1 MFSQTLLKTIHQELV
16 GDLEREGINKNKL
29 LPEVLRPK
37 IIIILNRLSATAN
50 LAATER
56 EEAVNNL
63 LQQVLG
69 LGPLENL
76 LADPTITE
84 IMVNGPQAI
93 FVEREGKLV
102 KQEIFF
108 NSEAE
113 LLQIINKIVSRVGR
127 RIDESS
133 PMVDARLPDGSR
145 VNAIIAPLSR
155 VGPVLT
161 IRRFPAQI
169 MSLAN
174 LVETDTLL
182 PAMAGFLRACVAAK
196 QNIIISGSTG
206 AGKTSTLN
214 ALAAEVGVFERLI
227 TIEDTAEIRL
237 NHQHLVRLEARPPN
251 MEGAGEITIRTLLK
265 NSLRMRPDRI
275 IIGEIRG
282 GEALDMLQA
291 MNVGH
296 QGSLTTIHANS
307 PEEALLRLETMAM
320 MADIAMPLHAI
331 REQIKSAIHYV
342 VQQERLTNG
351 KRKIVAIS
359 EMGIRQNLNRDSYY
373 VIRPLFFYN
382 KAKERF
388 VSAKTLP
395 ERLESF
401 EAMGVKVELEWFL
414 F

>member
-1 MFSQTLLKTIHQELV
+1 MLSYTLLNTIHHELV
-16 GDLEREGINKNKL
+16 CDLEREGADKNKL
-29 LPEVLRPK
+29 LPQVLRPK
-37 IIIILNRLSATAN
+37 LIIILNRLPETAN
-50 LAATER
+50 LPPAER
-56 EEAVNNL
+56 EEIINNL
-63 LQQVLG
+63 LQQILG
-69 LGPLENL
+69 WGPLENL
-76 LADPTITE
+76 LNDSTITE
-84 IMVNGPQAI
+84 IMVNGPQAVY
-93 FVEREGKLV
+93 VERAGKLI
-102 KQEIFF
+102 KQDLVFF
-108 NSEAE
+108 NEAE
-113 LLQIINKIVSRVGR
+113 LLQIINRIVSRVGR

-161 IRRFPAQI
+161 IRRFPAQV

-174 LVETDTLL
+174 LVEAGTLL
-182 PAMAGFLRACVAAK
+182 PAMANFLRACVAAK

-214 ALAAEVGVFERLI
+214 ALAAEVGPNERLI

-237 NHQHLVRLEARPPN
+237 NHPHLVRLEARPQN
-251 MEGAGEITIRTLLK
+251 IEGAGEITIRTLLK

-275 IIGEIRG
+275 IVGEVRG

-296 QGSLTTIHANS
+296 QGSLTTVHANS

-331 REQIKSAIHYV
+331 REQIKSAVHYV
-342 VQQERLTNG
+342 VQQERLVDG
-351 KRKIVAIS
+351 SRKIVAIS
-359 EMGIRQNLNRDSYY
+359 EMALRQNLNQEAYY
-373 VIRPLFFYN
+373 IMRPLFYYN
-382 KAKERF
+382 KAKQQF

-395 ERLESF
+395 ERIESF
-401 EAMGVKVELEWFL
+401 EAMGVKLDLEWFI
-414 F
+414 